1 MCKGEGAAHA
11 KVEMVGGGGAPL
23 VEAVGAVA
31 VPTTGAD
38 VGVAGGLAAVTT
50 AGAVTTEVGP
60 GVDPRHLHGE
70 VGEVHG
76 EARHVGPPLV
86 ASQSVWWIDCL
97 YASLLY
103 GL

>member
-1 MCKGEGAAHA
+1 VGGGGGGGGPRGGGGG
-11 KVEMVGGGGAPL
+11 GGGGAP
-23 VEAVGAVA
+23 
-31 VPTTGAD
+31 P
-38 VGVAGGLAAVTT
+38 GGGGGGGGGGRAAVTT